1 MPRYVLGGESL
12 DFFGARIGWAPA
24 IPCNFMR
31 GGVSANA
38 HLRRPLPEP
47 SPSKHP
53 ITSQEKGKIIDRTKN
68 HVLTAAHPSGLSASR
83 GFFGCR
89 HFSAANQWLE
99 KEGLA
104 PIQWQL

>member
-1 MPRYVLGGESL
+1 M
-12 DFFGARIGWAPA
+12 
-24 IPCNFMR
+24 
-31 GGVSANA
+31 
-38 HLRRPLPEP
+38 
-47 SPSKHP
+47 
-53 ITSQEKGKIIDRTKN
+53 SQEKGKIIDRTKN